1 MSSFSTQML
10 GPIVGLNLWT
20 FVIEGWMYA
29 TRIPATV
36 RAQKTGKLTMRPDM
50 TKEEY
55 NGALPANVRWK
66 ADNYNHLMEQ
76 PLQFYA
82 IALVVAQLGRGNKV
96 DLGLAWAYVGIR
108 VVHSLVQ
115 CLSNKIPTRFGIFL
129 ASSGVLAALTVRAG
143 IAVFGA

>member
-1 MSSFSTQML
+1 MPSFSTQML

-20 FVIEGWMYA
+20 LAIEGWMYA
-29 TRIPATV
+29 TRIPATL
-36 RAQKTGKLTMRPDM
+36 RASKAGKLSMRPEM

-82 IALVVAQLGRGNKV
+82 IALVIAHLGRGNKI
-96 DLGLAWAYVGIR
+96 DLGLAWGYVGVR

-115 CLSNKIPTRFGIFL
+115 CLTNKINTRFSLFVT
-129 ASSGVLAALTVRAG
+129 SSGVLAALTVRAAM
-143 IAVFGA
+143 AVFGA

>member
-20 FVIEGWMYA
+20 LAIETWMYS

-36 RAQKTGKLTMRPDM
+36 RAEKAGKLSMRPDM

-66 ADNYNHLMEQ
+66 ADNYNNLMEQ

-82 IALVVAQLGRGNKV
+82 IALVMAHLGRGTKV
-96 DLGLAWAYVGIR
+96 DLGLAWAYVGVR

-115 CLSNKIPTRFGIFL
+115 CLSNKISTRFGLFVT
-129 ASSGVLAALTVRAG
+129 SSGVLAAMTVRAA